1 MSLFWRG
8 WGSKHKPQTPHYLTA
23 VIAVWAHRTPC
34 CCYCCYNYCCC
45 HRHRRHHHHRRR
57 RRRRRRHHHHHHHH
71 HHHYN
76 GKRMHVYLVRQV
88 KGIGLGD
95 WYEMSQY
102 PATVEVYPTAQ
113 GQLVQ
118 KPRHHL
124 VVDESLVSEVIAHLL
139 LILRGALVGTFSRV
153 RASNLEATP
162 FRDLNVRKTTNYFVC
177 YTCAAGLGTSGEILT
192 LAFMCSVGSV
202 RVMIRATMF
211 CCSFSRRYIYWGTH
225 ANESLRTNWLKSFQ
239 STTAEPQAYCYIHLV

>member
-1 MSLFWRG
+1 
-8 WGSKHKPQTPHYLTA
+8 
-23 VIAVWAHRTPC
+23 
-34 CCYCCYNYCCC
+34 
-45 HRHRRHHHHRRR
+45 
-57 RRRRRRHHHHHHHH
+57 
-71 HHHYN
+71 
-76 GKRMHVYLVRQV
+76 
-88 KGIGLGD
+88 
-95 WYEMSQY
+95 MSQY

-177 YTCAAGLGTSGEILT
+177 YTFAAGLGTSGEILT

-211 CCSFSRRYIYWGTH
+211 CCSFSRRYIYIEVLMQMSHCERIGLK
-225 ANESLRTNWLKSFQ
+225 AFRAPRLNLRH
-239 STTAEPQAYCYIHLV
+239 TATYT